1 MDHTD
6 LILAGARE
14 ENVYS
19 SQRTSK
25 GKRFE
30 KYLEVLLRDMQ
41 NPTGDLAEDL
51 KSVNEQ
57 LRQKINSPG
66 AVSRTQL
73 LENIALAYSNDEF
86 IGERIMPVVTTAD
99 SEGLSVE
106 YWRYDKA
113 NKFSYP
119 SDEIGTAGKVNEVSE
134 GVDRTSTSLT
144 RRALKEFSDAWTLAM
159 TDNVVATLIN
169 PMMNVLDGMAFNRE
183 LRIAAIAGA
192 SGSYGSNT
200 APLAGADQWNS
211 ATGGDPGKAV
221 DAAKLSL
228 WGGTGP
234 GRWVGFTSRAT
245 FNVLKRHPVIL
256 DTFKYQSGKPAQAT
270 REMLAAYFELDELL
284 IGDARKNTANEGQTA
299 SYSRIWP
306 NVFGIA
312 RVSQAPSRQ
321 QAFFGMTLAQQ
332 LKAETWYVNGTGGR
346 GGYFAQGSTAEK
358 SLVVAADTG
367 YLLTAVIA

>member
-1 MDHTD
+1 MDNTD
-6 LILAGARE
+6 LILKGERE
-14 ENVYS
+14 ENLFN

-30 KYLEVLLRDMQ
+30 RYLEKMLHDILHPDEA
-41 NPTGDLAEDL
+41 LAKDL
-51 KSVNEQ
+51 KEVNEQ
-57 LRQKINSPG
+57 LRQKVNTPG

-73 LENIALAYSNDEF
+73 LENIAVAYANDEF
-86 IGERIMPVVTTAD
+86 IGDRILPIVPTAD

-106 YWRYDKA
+106 YWLYDKA

-119 SDEIGTAGKVNEVSE
+119 GDEIGTAGKVNEVSE
-134 GVDRTSTSLT
+134 GVTRTSTALV
-144 RRALKEFSDAWTLAM
+144 RRALREFSDAWTQAM
-159 TDNVVATLIN
+159 TDNVVAGLIN

-183 LRIAAIAGA
+183 LRQAAIAGVA
-192 SGSYGSNT
+192 GSFGANT
-200 APLAGADQWNS
+200 SALAGGDIWNS

-221 DAAKLSL
+221 DAVKLNL

-234 GRWVGFTSRAT
+234 GRWVAYTSRAV
-245 FNVLKRHPVIL
+245 FNVLKRHPVVL
-256 DTFKYQSGKPAQAT
+256 DTFKYQGGKPAQAT
-270 REMLAAYFELDELL
+270 REMLAAYFEVDELL
-284 IGDARKNTANEGQTA
+284 VGDARKNTANEGQTA

-306 NVFGIA
+306 NIFGVV

-321 QAFFGMTLAQQ
+321 QAFFGMTLQQQ

-367 YLLTAVIA
+367 YLLTGVIS